1 MITVTLVKYPSPWV
15 LRNCCVV
22 RSENSAFWCLLS
34 FSNWLCISVC
44 LSVCLSLSMS
54 VLARYLFIHLFILC
68 CCCCRLIPSWTW
80 RKQQVC
86 LYTRHL
92 PLCQSVGPSVWTIV
106 VCQSVCLQ
114 FLVTT
119 SERLS
124 PCVFSS
130 FAKFACSKLRVI
142 ICFL

>member
-1 MITVTLVKYPSPWV
+1 MITVTLVKYPAHE
-15 LRNCCVV
+15 CCVTV
-22 RSENSAFWCLLS
+22 ASWDLRIVHFGVCSHFQIGCACLYVFLYAFLS
-34 FSNWLCISVC
+34 QC
-44 LSVCLSLSMS
+44 LSQLVIYS
-54 VLARYLFIHLFILC
+54 FIYSFLC

-124 PCVFSS
+124 PCVFIS
-130 FAKFACSKLRVI
+130 FAKFACSKLGVI
-142 ICFL
+142 ICVL